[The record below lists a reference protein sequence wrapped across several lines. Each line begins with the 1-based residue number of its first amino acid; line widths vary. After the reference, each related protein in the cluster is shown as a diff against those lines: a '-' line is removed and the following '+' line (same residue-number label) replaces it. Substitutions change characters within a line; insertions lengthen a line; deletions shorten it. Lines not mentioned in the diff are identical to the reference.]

1 MPQKRGRRLVKMG
14 GFQSRSTRVRGMAA
28 DGEGGDERL
37 RVLVVRGSFAA
48 LGGAE
53 RELLQLLRNVDQRWD
68 VGLATLDLP
77 EDARS
82 LLDGADVRIHQPS
95 APMEWP
101 TGAVAELL
109 ASSSKKASKAWQNID
124 IPFDEYDAVHISVC
138 RGSLE
143 LLPKIPATLPVHYHC
158 LEPPRWLYE
167 DVLHRR
173 IDGTPKRPLWV
184 TKLIFTLQRR
194 RDQRYVRRLIQRPH
208 STISGNSPW
217 IQQWISELYG
227 IESNPAKANGEPP
240 RRDAQQRLVEATHL
254 MHVIDLSMWPQE
266 ATADESKALEE
277 VPVLPSEYVV
287 TVGQVSHVK
296 GAWSTVE
303 SLRNT
308 GLALVQ
314 VGGGSEED
322 KAALVQRGTLVG
334 VEVVCMPR
342 LSQVALRALI
352 RGSRAMVSHAHK
364 EPFGLTPIE
373 AMAIGVPALMVDEG
387 GFADTM
393 AKSNSGRLIARDDWG
408 AWKAAYLDAKD
419 DKLRKRWSQ
428 AGRPYV
434 EQHFS
439 MEVQIEA
446 LERLL
451 RS

>member
-1 MPQKRGRRLVKMG
+1 MG

-53 RELLQLLRNVDQRWD
+53 RELLQLLRNVDRRWD

-77 EDARS
+77 DDIRS

-95 APMEWP
+95 TPMVWP
-101 TGAVAELL
+101 TGAAAELL

-124 IPFDEYDAVHISVC
+124 IPFDQYDAVHISVC

-143 LLPKIPATLPVHYHC
+143 LLSRIPASLPVHYHC

-173 IDGTPKRPLWV
+173 LDGTPKRPLWL

-217 IQQWISELYG
+217 IQQWISKLYG
-227 IESNPAKANGEPP
+227 VASNPTKANGEPP

-254 MHVIDLSMWPQE
+254 MHVIDLSMWPEE
-266 ATADESKALEE
+266 ATEDESKALEAA
-277 VPVLPSEYVV
+277 PNIPSEYVV

-314 VGGGSEED
+314 VGGGSEDD
-322 KAALVQRGTLVG
+322 KTTLVQRGTSVG

-393 AKSNSGRLIARDDWG
+393 SKSNSGRLIARDDLG

-419 DKLRKRWSQ
+419 DNLRQRWAE

-434 EQHFS
+434 EQHYS
-439 MEVQIEA
+439 MEVQIAA